1 MNKTF
6 VGNVARDSLLYGNV
20 TQEEFKHMRFQI
32 LTQGNKNALFFMI
45 NETSSSLYT
54 KDVS

>member
-20 TQEEFKHMRFQI
+20 TQEEFKR
-32 LTQGNKNALFFMI
+32 TPKTNPEK
-45 NETSSSLYT
+45 
-54 KDVS
+54 